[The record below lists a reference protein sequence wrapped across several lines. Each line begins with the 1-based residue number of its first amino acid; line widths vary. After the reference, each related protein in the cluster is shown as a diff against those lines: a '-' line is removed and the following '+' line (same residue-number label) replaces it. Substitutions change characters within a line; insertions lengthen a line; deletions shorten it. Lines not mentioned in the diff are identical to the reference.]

1 MHGKIM
7 VYIDSTGRGTV
18 MDLKKNFFDF
28 NKQSWHYKKSIPS
41 VGVYVEFTA
50 DSTNRITSLKP
61 SKYQEFKEGDFFTE
75 SDFWRTESDFE
86 LENVEQAKR
95 AEYVTQLYRTTD
107 FNTLDHIPLSITIPQ
122 AIQAYFKD
130 ELVAVDNLKSN
141 MDTLEK
147 KPPLVLS
154 YFILKKFLNK
164 AIDTLLYM
172 DSSINQNQFTSILS
186 TTMRLEASYN
196 DIKDK
201 QKKININR
209 IFNET
214 FLPVQCYYQALLLSI
229 EARKNRLKNAQFQLR
244 SARMEINFESQKPK
258 PNKERIEVR
267 RERIINLTEEMS
279 QIQKSIE
286 KLEKLRD
293 DFLKINFKG
302 FEQGFKLARE
312 RLFQRIIEGLDLC
325 ATITDSKIWAL
336 SLNSAGVRNSYFT
349 KDNNCNSFCTL
360 TFAELYLSRLDKY
373 LLSENDQKLYSYVQ
387 NVIKQHR
394 KKFLIISTDTELIT
408 DLKIQ
413 FFELSPYN
421 LVKFAMKEANF
432 QQLMRDESFDMV
444 YVDENSAW
452 ENVADIILKGKQLD
466 RYDKAKF
473 KVL

>member
-147 KPPLVLS
+147 KPPLVLN

-214 FLPVQCYYQALLLSI
+214 FLPVQCYYQALLIAI

-244 SARMEINFESQKPK
+244 SARMEINFETQKPK
-258 PNKERIEVR
+258 PDKERIEIRKEKIVK
-267 RERIINLTEEMS
+267 LTEEMS
-279 QIQKSIE
+279 EIQKIIE
-286 KLEKLRD
+286 KLEKLKD
-293 DFLKINFKG
+293 DFLKTNFKG

-325 ATITDSKIWAL
+325 ATITDAKIWAL
-336 SLNSAGVRNSYFT
+336 SLSSAGVRNSYFA

-373 LLSENDQKLYSYVQ
+373 LLSESDQKLYSYVQ

-408 DLKIQ
+408 DLKTK

>member
-75 SDFWRTESDFE
+75 GDFWRTESDFE

-147 KPPLVLS
+147 KPPLVLN

-209 IFNET
+209 IFNES
-214 FLPVQCYYQALLLSI
+214 FLPVQCYYQALLIAI

-244 SARMEINFESQKPK
+244 SARMEINFETQKPK
-258 PNKERIEVR
+258 PDKERIEVR
-267 RERIINLTEEMS
+267 KEKIVKLTEEMS
-279 QIQKSIE
+279 EIQKIIE

-293 DFLKINFKG
+293 DFLKNNFKG

-325 ATITDSKIWAL
+325 ATITDAKIWAL
-336 SLNSAGVRNSYFT
+336 SLNSAGVRNSYFA

-373 LLSENDQKLYSYVQ
+373 LLSESDQKLYSYVQ

-408 DLKIQ
+408 DLKTK

>member
-50 DSTNRITSLKP
+50 DANNRITSLKP

-75 SDFWRTESDFE
+75 GDFWRTESDFE

-122 AIQAYFKD
+122 AIQTYFKD
-130 ELVAVDNLKSN
+130 ELVAVDNLKTN

-147 KPPLVLS
+147 KPPLILN
-154 YFILKKFLNK
+154 YFTFKKFLNK

-172 DSSINQNQFTSILS
+172 DTSINQNQFSNIIS

-196 DIKDK
+196 DMKDK

-214 FLPVQCYYQALLLSI
+214 FLPVQCYFQALLTAI
-229 EARKNRLKNAQFQLR
+229 DARKNRLKNAQFQLR
-244 SARMEINFESQKPK
+244 SARMEINFETQKPK
-258 PNKERIEVR
+258 PDKERIEARKEKIVK
-267 RERIINLTEEMS
+267 LTEEMAE
-279 QIQKSIE
+279 IQKNIE
-286 KLEKLRD
+286 RLETLKD
-293 DFLKINFKG
+293 EFLKKNFKG

-312 RLFQRIIEGLDLC
+312 RLFQRITEGLDLC
-325 ATITDSKIWAL
+325 ATITDGKIWAL
-336 SLNSAGVRNSYFT
+336 SLGSSGIRNSYFA

-373 LLSENDQKLYSYVQ
+373 LLSENDQKLYSTVQ
-387 NVIKQHR
+387 NIIKQHR
-394 KKFLIISTDTELIT
+394 KKFLIISSDLELIT
-408 DLKIQ
+408 DLKIK

-432 QQLMRDESFDMV
+432 QQMMRDESFDMV
-444 YVDENSAW
+444 YIDENSAW

>member
-1 MHGKIM
+1 M

-147 KPPLVLS
+147 KPPLVLN

-214 FLPVQCYYQALLLSI
+214 FLPVQCYYQALLIAI

-244 SARMEINFESQKPK
+244 SARMEINFETQKPK
-258 PNKERIEVR
+258 PDKERIEIRKEKIVK
-267 RERIINLTEEMS
+267 LTEEMS
-279 QIQKSIE
+279 EIQKIIE
-286 KLEKLRD
+286 KLEKLKD
-293 DFLKINFKG
+293 DFLKTNFKG

-325 ATITDSKIWAL
+325 ATITDAKIWAL
-336 SLNSAGVRNSYFT
+336 SLSSAGVRNSYFA

-373 LLSENDQKLYSYVQ
+373 LLSESDQKLYSYVQ

-408 DLKIQ
+408 DLKTK

>member
-147 KPPLVLS
+147 KPPLVLN

-214 FLPVQCYYQALLLSI
+214 FLPVQCYYQALLIAI

-244 SARMEINFESQKPK
+244 SARMEINFETQKPK
-258 PNKERIEVR
+258 PDKERIEIRKEKIVK
-267 RERIINLTEEMS
+267 LTEEMS
-279 QIQKSIE
+279 EIQKIIE

-293 DFLKINFKG
+293 DFLKTNFKG

-325 ATITDSKIWAL
+325 ATITDAKIWAL
-336 SLNSAGVRNSYFT
+336 SLSSAGVRNSYFA

-373 LLSENDQKLYSYVQ
+373 LLSESDQKLYSYVQ

-408 DLKIQ
+408 DLKTK